1 MSEQQNTTADFTF
14 APGETSVVGDRFSPS
29 VILFWLKTSVAAS
42 TMRVQYR
49 SPNTLLGIIP
59 LGTNTQTIPLRNIA
73 SVDTSTKFNL
83 GSLIWGLVF
92 LFVGLG
98 CMSSSVAAGIVL
110 ILLAVANFVN
120 VMNARLD
127 FVNQAGGKNSITVSI
142 LEKDRLMQLAQ
153 EIQKLV
159 FADVAQLRHQE
170 SMNMAQQ
177 QFAAQAASTAIQQQM
192 LDNQRKAMNQDES
205 QEAGK

>member
-1 MSEQQNTTADFTF
+1 MSAQQNTTADFTF

-42 TMRVQYR
+42 TMRVQYK

-83 GSLIWGLVF
+83 GSLIWGMVF

-98 CMSSSVAAGIVL
+98 CMSSSASVAIIL
-110 ILLAVANFVN
+110 ILLAVTNFVN
-120 VMNARLD
+120 VMNAKLD

-159 FADVAQLRHQE
+159 FADVDQLRHQE
-170 SMNMAQQ
+170 SMHMAQQ

-192 LDNQRKAMNQDES
+192 LDNQRKAMNQGES
-205 QEAGK
+205 REAGN

>member
-59 LGTNTQTIPLRNIA
+59 LGSNTQTIPLRNIA

-98 CMSSSVAAGIVL
+98 CMSSAVAVGIVL

-192 LDNQRKAMNQDES
+192 LDNQRKAMNQDEN